1 MMQTMHL
8 AAMAMTLRLMTS
20 FAGAATPP
28 EWVEVRRRRQRTH
41 WDIAS
46 RRSKR

>member
-8 AAMAMTLRLMTS
+8 AAMVMTLRLMTS

-28 EWVEVRRRRQRTH
+28 EWVEVRRRRQRTD
-41 WDIAS
+41 WDIAN